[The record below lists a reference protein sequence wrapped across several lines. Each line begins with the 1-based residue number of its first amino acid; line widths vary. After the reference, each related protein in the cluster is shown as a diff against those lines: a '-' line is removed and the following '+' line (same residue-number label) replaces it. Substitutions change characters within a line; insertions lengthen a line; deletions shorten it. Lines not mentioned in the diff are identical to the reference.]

1 MDLSTVDDLRKLFP
15 YLPEFLQW
23 AVKTA
28 FFLALRPG
36 RVELFSLT
44 WNAFDW
50 RRGVVIIRQGKSGR
64 LKTVIPH
71 PAYMDEA
78 YQRYKLDMAAGIPLV
93 CHRGNGRRVLSYRTA
108 WLNAC
113 QRAGVR
119 MRPYAIRHIAAT
131 EMLARGADLAAVAAQ
146 LGHSNVAT
154 TGGTYAHV
162 SPGSQARAAALMP
175 SLDDDP
181 ESK

>member
-1 MDLSTVDDLRKLFP
+1 
-15 YLPEFLQW
+15 
-23 AVKTA
+23 
-28 FFLALRPG
+28 
-36 RVELFSLT
+36 
-44 WNAFDW
+44 
-50 RRGVVIIRQGKSGR
+50 
-64 LKTVIPH
+64 
-71 PAYMDEA
+71 
-78 YQRYKLDMAAGIPLV
+78 
-93 CHRGNGRRVLSYRTA
+93 
-108 WLNAC
+108 
-113 QRAGVR
+113 

-175 SLDDDP
+175 SLDTES